1 MRITSKQFFYIMI
14 ALTFLSFGGIA
25 GAFYWGDTQLKNK
38 ADTVSNLKT
47 DYDIIQAKLTAL
59 SKAKQSTA
67 LSTSAENLLNTL
79 LPAEKQQEKLVVD
92 ILYTATAEAGIPV
105 ANIGAIT
112 FAGGGETS
120 DLSGTEQS
128 KDIPGVY
135 TYPFTMSVQEISFD
149 QLILLLK
156 EIENNGRLVQV
167 GDLQISPNKISP
179 GQISTVNLSL
189 VAFLKP

>member
-1 MRITSKQFFYIMI
+1 MNLGAKQFFYVMI
-14 ALTFLSFGGIA
+14 AITVLSFGGII
-25 GAFYWGDTQLKNK
+25 GAFYWGDTKLKEK

-47 DYDIIQAKLTAL
+47 DYDIVQAKLTAL

-67 LSTSAENLLNTL
+67 LSENAENLLDTL
-79 LPAEKQQEKLVVD
+79 LPKEKQQEKLVVD
-92 ILYTATAEAGIPV
+92 VLYTATSEAGIPI

-135 TYPFTMSVQEISFD
+135 TYPFTMSVQEISYD
-149 QLILLLK
+149 QLLLLLK

-167 GDLQISPNKISP
+167 EDLQISPNKIIP
-179 GQISTVNLSL
+179 GQISTVSLSL

>member
-59 SKAKQSTA
+59 SRAKQSTA